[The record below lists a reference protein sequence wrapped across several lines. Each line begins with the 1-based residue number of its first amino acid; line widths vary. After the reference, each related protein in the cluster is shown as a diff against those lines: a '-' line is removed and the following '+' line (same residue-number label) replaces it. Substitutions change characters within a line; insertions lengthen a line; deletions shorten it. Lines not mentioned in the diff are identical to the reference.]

1 MSVTTALQDHHKHC
15 DEDFANAEEAVQR
28 GDWPAC
34 ATAFAKLRDDMQCH
48 FHIEED
54 VLFAAFE
61 QKTGMTSGPTQVMR
75 HEHRQ
80 MLELLK
86 QQETAVQNKD
96 ADEFNGVAETLL
108 VMMQQHNMK
117 EENILYPM
125 CDQALGGNEDVAAR
139 IGQGLHA

>member
-1 MSVTTALQDHHKHC
+1 MSVTTALQDHHHHC
-15 DEDFANAEEAVQR
+15 DDDFASTEEAAQR

-34 ATAFAKLRDDMQCH
+34 ATAFAKLHDDMQCH

-61 QKTGMTSGPTQVMR
+61 AETGMAGGPTEVMR
-75 HEHRQ
+75 HEHKQ

-86 QQETAVQNKD
+86 QLETALQNKD
-96 ADEFNGVAETLL
+96 KDEFGGVAETLL
-108 VMMQQHNMK
+108 VLMQQHNMK

-125 CDQALGGNEDVAAR
+125 CDQALGGNQEVAAS
-139 IGQGLHA
+139 INQGLHA